1 MKLSSVLSSGQII
14 VPLEAEDLSE
24 VIHALVVRMEEDER
38 VEDGSGAWLSEA
50 LAARDIGEIIR
61 VNESILFLVARTEV
75 VEDLTL
81 SLGIAPSP
89 FKVDEEGEEEEITS
103 AQAIFLLLTPRRI
116 STLKVQVLPTL
127 SRILRD
133 GERTARLLGAG
144 TPAEV
149 MALDELMDADLMD
162 QLLVEDGLTPLRYRV
177 YPDTPIREVVD
188 LMIRRELHVVPVV
201 GENYEFMGVITAA
214 DVLKHL
220 LPARLSGETKRPEEI
235 RAEESLTAREAMNRS
250 IMCISDDLS
259 MMEAAKSM
267 VNKGV
272 DRLPVVREGE
282 LLGFFTLDTALQA
295 LFGR

>member
-1 MKLSSVLSSGQII
+1 MKLSSVLSSGQIV
-14 VPLEAEDLSE
+14 VPLEAGDLPQA
-24 VIHALVVRMEEDER
+24 IQALVTRLEAEERIEA
-38 VEDGSGAWLSEA
+38 GSGDWLSEE
-50 LAARDIGEIIR
+50 LAAREIGEVLR
-61 VNESILFLVARTEV
+61 VNDSILFLVAQTDV
-75 VEDLTL
+75 VEDLAL
-81 SLGIAPSP
+81 SLGIAASP
-89 FKVDEEGEEEEITS
+89 FTVEEEGEEEATA
-103 AQAIFLLLTPRRI
+103 AQALFLLLTPRRV

-133 GERTARLLGAG
+133 GERTARLLGAS
-144 TPAEV
+144 TPSAV
-149 MALDELMDADLMD
+149 MALEELMDADLMD
-162 QLLVEDGLTPLRYRV
+162 QLLVRDGLIPLRYRV

-188 LMIRRELHVVPVV
+188 LMIRRELHDVPVV
-201 GENYEFMGVITAA
+201 GENYEFLGVITAA

-220 LPARLSGETKRPEEI
+220 LPGRLSGESRRIGGFQEE
-235 RAEESLTAREAMNRS
+235 ETLTAREAMNRS
-250 IMCISDDLS
+250 VMCISDDLS